1 MSFYQGKVGLLLYCT
16 LDGYCSRVRG
26 STSSPHVVGASHTPD
41 VSRYCTRPG
50 APHSSPVSGYFR
62 AGSSLGPC
70 VSLTDKAKAKVSNEQ
85 LKDTARE
92 VSAYWQDF
100 ALELDPTLFQMKRNI
115 SAIQFDQNFN
125 SPLIKAQC
133 MLETWRDH
141 YDQDATCTRLIN
153 ALCRAE
159 LKAVATMVFG
169 QELVEFV
176 CSQSQ
181 SE

>member
-1 MSFYQGKVGLLLYCT
+1 MRWGEYICVL
-16 LDGYCSRVRG
+16 
-26 STSSPHVVGASHTPD
+26 HV
-41 VSRYCTRPG
+41 
-50 APHSSPVSGYFR
+50 
-62 AGSSLGPC
+62 GSSLGPC